1 MPLSPPALPASISAM
16 LAQENRRV
24 GGEAGIQTLCGLKS
38 PQAASAWDALAELDD
53 LCGAPAS
60 SRSLLLASALRHP
73 AGMACMDSA
82 RSSWEDLRLQAS
94 SHRPSPSVELSLS
107 IKVPESLELMS
118 QLGMPF
124 PEACALSHRAFL
136 DAGLSALAPSKSMD
150 AAIGTFCDQILGFER
165 PADSWLPAFAYF
177 EAASGVFFAASLRC
191 ALAECSESDE
201 RLGEPSSGHPRQAL
215 TQWLGRRLF
224 ELTTSWRPEF
234 APAMDSGSAQR
245 IRAFLSLCA
254 ECQQWAPQ
262 LGAKPHIQA
271 EISCAAEAAI
281 ISGSAG
287 PANLGRRSS
296 RSL

>member
-1 MPLSPPALPASISAM
+1 MLLSPPALPAGISAM
-16 LAQENRRV
+16 LAEENRRF
-24 GGEAGIQTLCGLKS
+24 GEAGIQSLCGLES
-38 PQAASAWDALAELDD
+38 PQAAAAWSALVELDD
-53 LCGAPAS
+53 LCGAPAA
-60 SRSLLLASALRHP
+60 SRSPLLASALLHP

-82 RSSWEDLRLQAS
+82 RSSWADLRPQAS

-107 IKVPESLELMS
+107 IKVPESLDLMS

-136 DAGLSALAPSKSMD
+136 DAGLSSLAPSKSMD
-150 AAIGTFCDQILGFER
+150 AAVGTFCDQILGFER

-191 ALAECSESDE
+191 MLAECSEIDE
-201 RLGEPSSGHPRQAL
+201 RFGDFPSGPRQAL
-215 TQWLGRRLF
+215 TQWMARRLL

-234 APAMDSGSAQR
+234 AQAMDPASAQR
-245 IRAFLSLCA
+245 MRTFLALCA
-254 ECQQWAPQ
+254 EFKKWAPH
-262 LGAKPHIQA
+262 LGAKPDIQA